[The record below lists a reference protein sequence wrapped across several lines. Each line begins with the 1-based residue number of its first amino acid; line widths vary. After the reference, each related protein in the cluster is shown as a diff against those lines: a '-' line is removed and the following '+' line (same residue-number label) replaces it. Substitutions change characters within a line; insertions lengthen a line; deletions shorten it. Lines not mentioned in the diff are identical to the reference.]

1 MNVKI
6 EICRQ
11 FVVSVTFQHENLSRN
26 NPKFVLNISEF
37 SFPFLSL
44 SLSLKMKPFQLLNL
58 LKNSFK

>member
-44 SLSLKMKPFQLLNL
+44 SLKMKPFQLLNL

>member
-44 SLSLKMKPFQLLNL
+44 SLSQDETVSIVELVEK
-58 LKNSFK
+58 